1 MMFNSGSGSATI
13 FMKIYRLLY
22 SIILLTACSVGE
34 SSYYFLREKPVVVN
48 DSGRIVKAKPIREI
62 ARAEEYDIMDFEVY
76 DSLCII
82 YSNMHPKGFFSIMNL
97 NTEEEIGLF
106 CRRGRGPNESSYLL
120 PNLNFKKNEKG
131 EVISDII
138 DWYNNRMFSW
148 NITRSI
154 EENNTVY
161 DTVRHVALSDISASA
176 FRFYEPM
183 DDTKYMAVTFPLSLS
198 PLNQVAVPRYWIR
211 SSDDNSLIREYEVFK
226 DTLQTVGQS
235 FEWFDDSFFSGPYCM
250 KPDKSKLAMAMSSY
264 PQLNII
270 DLRDGTLKCYKQKD
284 REASMKVRMFFYA
297 DVHCDDEY
305 IYALYAD
312 MDITPNQDYTLNI
325 DHNKPAYI
333 HKYDWDGN
341 LVCKYELDGY
351 YNKMAVDNGL
361 FYLATHATGRMK
373 IFELQ

>member
-1 MMFNSGSGSATI
+1 MLLKHDPY

-22 SIILLTACSVGE
+22 AIILLMSCSGGG
-34 SSYYFLREKPVVVN
+34 SSYYFLREKPVVAHDRN
-48 DSGRIVKAKPIREI
+48 EIRKAKVIREI
-62 ARAEEYDIMDFEVY
+62 ARAEEYDIMSFDVY

-82 YSNMHPKGFFSIMNL
+82 YSNLHPQGFFSIMNL

-106 CRRGRGPNESSYLL
+106 CRRGRGPNESLYLL
-120 PNLNFKKNEKG
+120 PDLNFKKNEKG
-131 EVISDII
+131 EVTSDVI
-138 DWYNNRMFSW
+138 DWHGDRMFTW

-154 EENNTVY
+154 EESRTVY
-161 DTVRHVALSDISASA
+161 DTVKHVAWTEMTEGA

-183 DDTKYMAVTFPLSLS
+183 DDTKYLAVTFPLSFSSLH
-198 PLNQVAVPRYWIR
+198 QVVAPRYWIR
-211 SSDDNSLIREYEVFK
+211 SSDDNSLIREYEIFK
-226 DTLQTVGQS
+226 DTLQTVDQS
-235 FEWFDDSFFSGPYCM
+235 FKWFGESFFSGSYCM
-250 KPDKSKLAMAMSSY
+250 KPDRSKLAMAMSSY

-270 DLRDGTLKCYKQKD
+270 DLGDGTLKCYKLKD
-284 REASMKVRMFFYA
+284 REASMMVRVYFYA

-325 DHNKPAYI
+325 DHNKPAYV

-351 YNKMAVDNGL
+351 YNKMDVNNGL